1 VNQPA
6 QRTRAI
12 EPFYVMEVVKAAQ
25 RLADAGRSVLHL
37 SIGEPDFSAPLP
49 VQRAA
54 IAAIEAGRT
63 QYTPALGLP
72 ELREAIGRH
81 YAERF
86 GVAVAPERIVVTAGA
101 SGALLLAL
109 AALLERD
116 AELLLPDPSYPC
128 NRHFATLC
136 EGRARLLP
144 CAAGSRFQPTGAA
157 VATAWSD
164 RTGGVLLASPSNPT
178 GTSIEL
184 AALQD
189 VLQVVHA
196 RGGFVL
202 VDEIYQGLTYDHEPR
217 TVLALGA
224 AGQQAVVINSF
235 SKYFGMT
242 GWRLGWLVAPQR
254 YVREIEKLAQNLYIA
269 PSTVAQHAALAAF
282 GPETTTILESRRGEF
297 CLRRDLLVPG
307 LRSLGFGISTEP
319 QGAFYVY
326 ADSAALAEDSFELAE
341 QLLTKAGVAATPGLD
356 FGSNA
361 PKSHMRFAY
370 TIDRSQ
376 IEEGLARMAKFLDSR

>member
-157 VATAWSD
+157 VATAACCWPVRPTPLAPRSSWRRC
-164 RTGGVLLASPSNPT
+164 RTCCRWYT
-178 GTSIEL
+178 
-184 AALQD
+184 
-189 VLQVVHA
+189 
-196 RGGFVL
+196 
-202 VDEIYQGLTYDHEPR
+202 
-217 TVLALGA
+217 
-224 AGQQAVVINSF
+224 
-235 SKYFGMT
+235 
-242 GWRLGWLVAPQR
+242 
-254 YVREIEKLAQNLYIA
+254 
-269 PSTVAQHAALAAF
+269 HAAASCWW
-282 GPETTTILESRRGEF
+282 T
-297 CLRRDLLVPG
+297 
-307 LRSLGFGISTEP
+307 RSTR
-319 QGAFYVY
+319 A
-326 ADSAALAEDSFELAE
+326 
-341 QLLTKAGVAATPGLD
+341 
-356 FGSNA
+356 
-361 PKSHMRFAY
+361 
-370 TIDRSQ
+370 
-376 IEEGLARMAKFLDSR
+376 